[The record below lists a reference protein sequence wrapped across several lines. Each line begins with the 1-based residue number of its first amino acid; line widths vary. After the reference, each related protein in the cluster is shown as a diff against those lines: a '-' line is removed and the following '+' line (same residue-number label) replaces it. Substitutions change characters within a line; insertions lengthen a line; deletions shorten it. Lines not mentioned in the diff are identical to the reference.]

1 MSSLFRLLPGKA
13 VRVLPSNNAGLNKLS
28 LCGNRG
34 ILSTSTTANL
44 NFGSRYFSS
53 KTKHRNIGISAH
65 IDSGKTTLT
74 ERILFYTG
82 RINSIHDV
90 RGKDGVGAK
99 MDSMELEREKGI
111 TIQSAATFCQ
121 WKDSHIN
128 IIDTPGHVDFTI
140 EVERALR
147 VLDGGV
153 LVLCGVS
160 GVQSQSLTVD
170 RQMKR
175 YNVPRVAFV
184 NKLDR
189 TASNPWKVINDLRS
203 QLKLNAAAVQI
214 PIGLEGEHAGVV
226 DLIDQKA
233 ITFTGEKGEN
243 VVVSDDIPEELKEF
257 MEEKRTEL
265 IEKLADADDEIAELF
280 LMEETPSV
288 EEIKAAIRRQ
298 TIACNFVPVF
308 MGSAF
313 KNKGVQALL
322 DGVMEYL
329 PEPFEKQNY
338 ALDRSKG
345 EEPVLVSGKPED
357 SLIALAFKLEETP
370 FGQLTYMRIYQGML
384 KKGNQIVNVNDGKK
398 IKLAR
403 IVRMHSDDMEEITEA
418 AAGEVVAM
426 FGIDCRSMDTF
437 SDGDM
442 NLAMSSMF
450 VPDAVMSLAIKPA
463 NSKMQANFG
472 KALAKFSKE
481 DPTLRVKVDNETKET
496 IISGMGELHLE
507 VYIERMK
514 REYEVDVI
522 SGQPNVN
529 YKETISSRSEFDWLH
544 KKQTGGSGQYAKVT
558 GYIEPMTEDE
568 QKELG
573 KTNEFV
579 NECIGTN
586 IPPEYYSSCEKGTND
601 AFAEGSLVGSEVE
614 GVRVVLKDGASH
626 AVDSSDMAFRICMAH
641 AIRDAMKK
649 AKPSVLEPVMSV
661 EVEIPAEFQ
670 GTVVAGI
677 NRRMGLINSS
687 DMSDDGSSVKV
698 MAEVPLANMFG
709 YSTELRSNTQGK
721 GEFTMEYL
729 RHLSVMKNVQEE
741 LTKKFKEEKENVA

>member
-44 NFGSRYFSS
+44 NFGSRFFSS